1 MSPDGQRVLL
11 MRRDKWPDDVHY
23 GKYVGLGGH
32 VEPDE
37 DVVGCIRREITEES
51 GLHAGQVVLRGTIL
65 WTGFGYRRL
74 NILCFIFRVDT
85 FQGSAHDGNDEGT
98 LEWVDLSKL
107 TSVPMWESDHQ
118 WLPLVFDQDP
128 RQFHGVMPYDG
139 EKMINWSYQ
148 RI

>member
-1 MSPDGQRVLL
+1 MSPDGQQVLL

-23 GKYVGLGGH
+23 GKYIGLGGH
-32 VEPDE
+32 VEPGE

-51 GLHAGQVVLRGTIL
+51 GLHVEQVVLRGTIV
-65 WTGFGYRRL
+65 WTNFGYRRQ
-74 NILCFIFRVDT
+74 NILCFVFRVDT
-85 FQGSAHDGNDEGT
+85 FRGEAHDGNEEGT

-107 TSVPMWESDHQ
+107 ASLPMWDSDHQ

-139 EKMINWSYQ
+139 NEMISWNYQ